1 MLIGNG
7 SGAKGHATR
16 PPTARPRNFADRKV
30 GDVTTEKTERS
41 YIPVADPADRPRK
54 LRETVRVIVID
65 QDRTLL
71 FEDSDPGVP
80 GAHWWVTPGGG
91 VDPGESEAQAA
102 IREVFEETGYRIS
115 KPEPFGIASDPAK
128 ETATFPNGDVTQSVA
143 VLFHARKPKTQGKFD
158 PGETLEIGWF
168 APCELPKDTM
178 PNSLRTLK
186 AYWRFQ
192 KTGKFQMI

>member
-1 MLIGNG
+1 MSFAKSYLGQLRQIVG
-7 SGAKGHATR
+7 SR
-16 PPTARPRNFADRKV
+16 
-30 GDVTTEKTERS
+30 
-41 YIPVADPADRPRK
+41 II
-54 LRETVRVIVID
+54 L
-65 QDRTLL
+65 
-71 FEDSDPGVP
+71 VP
-80 GAHWWVTPGGG
+80 GARAVVHDRQGRVLLHLRPDFRRWGLPGGI
-91 VDPGESEAQAA
+91 GEIGDDIATTA

-143 VLFHARKPKTQGKFD
+143 VLFHARKPKIQGEFD

-168 APCELPKDTM
+168 APRELPKDIM